1 MAGFWRVSLG
11 GTGTENDMKLN
22 RKGFTLMEMLIVIA
36 IVAVLISVAVP
47 VLSSQLERSREAVDL
62 ANVRSAYAQVST
74 EALLGNTGVTVTV
87 KLKQKQAG
95 WQSVDPVNIGGIV
108 HSKSEGNTDN
118 WQGDAAPD
126 GTCKVTYDETH
137 GVVLIWSGTAAP
149 GKPSYPFNTAYT
161 NFFDDVLYKTAFW
174 NDGTLSNNALFEF
187 DSLCPNSTY
196 IPQIKAELDKQTNS
210 LLQRENCTW
219 AFLGFKKKTE
229 AEQEKNSYLFWT
241 SLDTNKIG
249 AGKQIPVLIQ
259 TGDGKYYV
267 SETTTGQ
274 RTDSKGKKYVAAS
287 EHLKTADAFQEILN
301 KSVNVYPT
309 LEAAYDAYVV
319 ALADHKYDAVR
330 ATQTPAP

>member
-1 MAGFWRVSLG
+1 M
-11 GTGTENDMKLN
+11 
-22 RKGFTLMEMLIVIA
+22 
-36 IVAVLISVAVP
+36 
-47 VLSSQLERSREAVDL
+47 DL

-87 KLKQKQAG
+87 NLKQKQAG
-95 WQSVDPVNIGGIV
+95 WQSADPVTIGGIV

-137 GVVLIWSGTAAP
+137 GVVLTWSGTAAP
-149 GKPSYPFNTAYT
+149 GKPSYPFDNTYT
-161 NFFDDVLYKTAFW
+161 KFFDDVLYKTAFW

-219 AFLGFKKKTE
+219 AFLGDGRDGYT
-229 AEQEKNSYLFWT
+229 ADRYLFWT
-241 SLDTNKIG
+241 SLDTNKVG

-267 SETTTGQ
+267 SETTTGE
-274 RTDSKGKKYVAAS
+274 RTKKSEPHKGKTYIAVSEQITSRIEYKKFLKAEAKYS
-287 EHLKTADAFQEILN
+287 
-301 KSVNVYPT
+301 T
-309 LEAAYDAYVV
+309 LEEAYDAYVK
-319 ALADHKYDAVR
+319 ALAKDEYKGVR
-330 ATQTPAP
+330 EKCS